1 MAQGMSEDRR
11 AKKRR
16 QVHLRVDF
24 KVGSYVGRAV
34 TVDLSETGVFVN
46 TNKLSPPGQEV
57 ALKLYFE
64 EGGEPLKALGTI
76 RRMVQ
81 PGEGSLVGVGIQFE
95 RIYAGSQR
103 VLRSF
108 LSDGMGVE
116 INEDALGD
124 IMTDD
129 SGSRMSRY
137 VFDKHGQIQ
146 HARLRHDAAEKTP
159 ARAQSDDLDVLK
171 KFQFAPT
178 LLKRIGWRPFAFA
191 GAGFLFYLILTA
203 VMEWLEKLQTR

>member
-1 MAQGMSEDRR
+1 MAQGMSSDRR
-11 AKKRR
+11 AKQRR

-76 RRMVQ
+76 RRMVR

-124 IMTDD
+124 ILTDD

-137 VFDKHGQIQ
+137 VFDKHGQVQ
-146 HARLRHDAAEKTP
+146 HARLRHEAAEATP
-159 ARAQSDDLDVLK
+159 SKAHAEDVDILK
-171 KFQFAPT
+171 QFQFAPT
-178 LLKRIGWRPFAFA
+178 LLKRIGWKPLAFA
-191 GAGFLFYLILTA
+191 GAGFLFYLILTL